1 MGRTIRIVAAAL
13 ALAFASAPIAH
24 ARDISNDGITYDD
37 VVAWLK
43 AKGQNATIT
52 QDARNNKIVSTDIG
66 GVKFGIYFF
75 DCNNGKCGSL
85 QFAAGFQRNNKTV
98 LQRVNEWNRTKRW
111 GRVYL
116 DDSNGIWVEMDNDLT
131 PGGTYEIL
139 DDEYATWKKVVE
151 GFKSF
156 FSLD

>member
-1 MGRTIRIVAAAL
+1 MGPTIRIVAAAL
-13 ALAFASAPIAH
+13 ALAFVSMPFAQ
-24 ARDISNDGITYDD
+24 ARDISNDGVTYEEIA
-37 VVAWLK
+37 AWLK
-43 AKGQNATIT
+43 EKGMPATI
-52 QDARNNKIVSTDIG
+52 QKDARGNQIVSTSVN
-66 GVKFGIYFF
+66 GVKFGVYFF
-75 DCNNGKCGSL
+75 DCQNGKCGSV

-111 GRVYL
+111 GRAYL

-139 DDEYATWKKVVE
+139 DDELATWKKVVE

-156 FSLD
+156 FDL